1 MKKVTEITK
10 IAPDGS
16 YEKDGAKVLLPGDTP
31 VSMNLW
37 GLTPDI
43 FGILREEYAKFL
55 QTADLQKDEFFIP
68 SVISKALEEG
78 RATVRMFKNSDK
90 WYGIT
95 YREDKPDLVAALQ
108 KMSADGLYP
117 ADKLF

>member
-1 MKKVTEITK
+1 
-10 IAPDGS
+10 
-16 YEKDGAKVLLPGDTP
+16 
-31 VSMNLW
+31 MNLW

-55 QTADLQKDEFFIP
+55 QTADLQKEEFFIP

-95 YREDKPDLVAALQ
+95 YREDLAEVKEAIGGYVN
-108 KMSADGLYP
+108 DGLYEGI
-117 ADKLF
+117 